1 MEDEAQLCID
11 ELLAENGES
20 VLAANII
27 VALPRNKS
35 GSRVFQI

>member
-20 VLAANII
+20 ALAATII
-27 VALPRNKS
+27 VAQPRNES
-35 GSRVFQI
+35 GSRVFPI